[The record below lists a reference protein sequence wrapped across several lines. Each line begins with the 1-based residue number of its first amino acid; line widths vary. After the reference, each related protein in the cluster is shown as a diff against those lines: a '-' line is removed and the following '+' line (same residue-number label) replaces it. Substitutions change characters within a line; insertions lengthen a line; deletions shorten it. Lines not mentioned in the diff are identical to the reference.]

1 MNGTETVHQKAAQR
15 AQRGAAASATPAAEV
30 NEDFMLGFWWIFQVI
45 SIIYRKISVVYRKI
59 SVIYRKILQEN
70 QIYN

>member
-1 MNGTETVHQKAAQR
+1 MNGTETVHQKA

-45 SIIYRKISVVYRKI
+45 SIIYRKISV
-59 SVIYRKILQEN
+59 IYRKILQEN